1 MMFKSSLGGYMIR
14 IMMIR
19 TLVFIGCFL
28 FTGTLWAYG
37 GGGGGSGTVTAC
49 KKPKFSGFD
58 PVHLAEV
65 APESGFSFLTNKHT
79 RVSGL
84 TVTVK
89 KIPVTVEAV
98 AKGRGLMVTGQ
109 LPEGLAGSYARI
121 AIKAKS
127 DFGCKGEAGWLVKIT
142 GGDESIAL
150 P

>member
-1 MMFKSSLGGYMIR
+1 MTR
-14 IMMIR
+14 IMITR

-37 GGGGGSGTVTAC
+37 GGGGTATAC

-65 APESGFSFLTNKHT
+65 APGSGFSFVANKHT
-79 RVSGL
+79 HVSGL

-98 AKGRGLMVTGQ
+98 TQGRGLMVTGQ
-109 LPEGLAGSYARI
+109 LPESLVGSYARI
-121 AIKAKS
+121 AITAKS
-127 DFGCKGEAGWLVKIT
+127 KSGCKGQGGWLVKIT
-142 GGDESIAL
+142 GGDESTTA